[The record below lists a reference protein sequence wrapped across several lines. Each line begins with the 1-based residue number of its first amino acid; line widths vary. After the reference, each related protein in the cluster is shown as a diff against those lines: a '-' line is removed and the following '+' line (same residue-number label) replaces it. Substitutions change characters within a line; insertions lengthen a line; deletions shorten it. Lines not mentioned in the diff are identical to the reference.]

1 MSRYNDAHGDVLEK
15 IRKLTEKN
23 LNEKRLAELGRLG
36 ETLQKEQKDVE
47 IILTMIHD
55 RLFFKKE
62 DSYNKYKYRVITEE
76 EFLKDYTTEPKSQY
90 TSKGIRWNENWNNGK
105 NCYQAVVSV
114 NGISYFDMR
123 YIIWKYEQDINDCRR
138 CATDL
143 EERILEIEDQAKEI
157 QAQYPAVVQ
166 MMQDWQEWQEW
177 KEQHEV
183 TE

>member
-1 MSRYNDAHGDVLEK
+1 MSRYIDNHGDVLEK

-23 LNEKRLAELGRLG
+23 LEEKRLAEIGRLG

-62 DSYNKYKYRVITEE
+62 DSYSKYKYRVITEE
-76 EFLKDYTTEPKSQY
+76 EFLKDYTTEPKSKY
-90 TSKGIRWNENWNNGK
+90 TSKGIWWNENWNDGK
-105 NCYQAVVSV
+105 NCYQSVVSV

-123 YIIWKYEQDINDCRR
+123 YIMWAYEQDIDNVRR
-138 CATDL
+138 SATNL
-143 EERILEIEDQAKEI
+143 KNRIIEIENQAKKI
-157 QAQYPAVVQ
+157 QEQYPAIVQ
-166 MMQDWQEWQEW
+166 MMKDWQEWQE
-177 KEQHEV
+177 QREV